1 MNCQGYGK
9 LRMTIS
15 AMLLM
20 WWSLRWLNTA
30 RKIQARAPATAIV
43 TIEPT
48 VAPAYMHMAQ
58 KYGLA
63 DMQLGA
69 SRDHD
74 AQTLEQEYQ
83 SYITAPL
90 SFEGTDTLRFLEV
103 CNPLFSGF
111 MGIWKFILGALFW
124 LIPSFLFPG
133 CQ

>member
-48 VAPAYMHMAQ
+48 VAPAYMHMAR
-58 KYGLA
+58 KYSLA
-63 DMQLGA
+63 DMRLGA
-69 SRDHD
+69 SRDHN
-74 AQTLEQEYQ
+74 AQTLEQKYQ

-90 SFEGTDTLRFLEV
+90 SPEGTETIRFWEV
-103 CNPLFSGF
+103 CNPLFSGYYF
-111 MGIWKFILGALFW
+111 TDIQM
-124 LIPSFLFPG
+124 P
-133 CQ
+133 